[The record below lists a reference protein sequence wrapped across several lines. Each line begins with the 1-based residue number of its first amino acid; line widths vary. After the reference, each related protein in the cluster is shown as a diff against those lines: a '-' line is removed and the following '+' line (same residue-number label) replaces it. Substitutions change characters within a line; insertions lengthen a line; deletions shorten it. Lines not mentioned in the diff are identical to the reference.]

1 MILVYLN
8 VVRMGEI
15 PASSPPESIHAPL
28 WWHPRS
34 RLSVPLFGLI
44 LMSFV
49 FLVAWQDKTTSSQIA
64 NRAGTGEAR
73 ERLVCESRRSSSL
86 ARNSSLDAVDGLE
99 TTSII
104 AGNII
109 GASDQLC

>member
-1 MILVYLN
+1 MISAYLN
-8 VVRMGEI
+8 IVQMDGTLLG
-15 PASSPPESIHAPL
+15 SPPESIHAPL

-86 ARNSSLDAVDGLE
+86 ARNSSLDAVDRLE